1 MGIGSQLGEHI
12 LQPVIQRAGS
22 ELGKDAMYGINC
34 KNRSDDEV
42 YNGLKPLKT
51 QYSIVPLFH
60 YSIVR
65 AKNSGFSKYPILKFS
80 CKNSD

>member
-22 ELGKDAMYGINC
+22 ELGKDAMYGINY

-60 YSIVR
+60 YSNCERSELSSIIISQI
-65 AKNSGFSKYPILKFS
+65 NTHLF
-80 CKNSD
+80 